1 MYRFRPGVSKTY
13 EFETT
18 NRLYFWKFQ
27 ETLELFGITTF
38 NSYLGSTYDYHD
50 IKFCCEPK
58 TRLRIEYIFRRSI
71 GLKKLY
77 LLDLDC
83 YQNRDER
90 YREENYAIF

>member
-27 ETLELFGITTF
+27 EILEKFGLLALD
-38 NSYLGSTYDYHD
+38 SYFGSTYDYHS
-50 IKFCCEPK
+50 IRFSCEPNL
-58 TRLRIEYIFRRSI
+58 RLRMEYIFRRSM

-77 LLDLDC
+77 LLDLDR
-83 YQNRDER
+83 YQNRTQR
-90 YREENYAIF
+90 YKEENYAIF